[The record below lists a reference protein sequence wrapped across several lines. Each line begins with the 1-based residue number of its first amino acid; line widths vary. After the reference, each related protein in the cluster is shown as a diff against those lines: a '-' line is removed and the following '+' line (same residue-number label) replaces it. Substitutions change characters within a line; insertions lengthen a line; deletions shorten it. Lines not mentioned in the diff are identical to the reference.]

1 MMGLKNG
8 NAIFQRVMEHVLREI
23 PNADPHVDD
32 LVIGSRES
40 TEEELIRNHEADLR
54 RVLDTFA
61 QQQLVVSTKK
71 VQMFLRQVEFCGHI
85 LEGGGRRPAPGKLL
99 AIQKWER
106 PETITALRVFLGL
119 ANYYSCNVPLYSGKA
134 APLMGMLCVS

>member
-1 MMGLKNG
+1 M
-8 NAIFQRVMEHVLREI
+8 
-23 PNADPHVDD
+23 
-32 LVIGSRES
+32 
-40 TEEELIRNHEADLR
+40 R

-61 QQQLVVSTKK
+61 QKQLVVSTKK

-106 PETITALRVFLGL
+106 PETITALRGFLGL
-119 ANYYSCNVPLYSGKA
+119 ANYYSCYVPLYAEKA
-134 APLMGMLCVS
+134 APLMGMLCMSLNEGRKGSKLPLKWGPQQIKSFEDGKAALAEG